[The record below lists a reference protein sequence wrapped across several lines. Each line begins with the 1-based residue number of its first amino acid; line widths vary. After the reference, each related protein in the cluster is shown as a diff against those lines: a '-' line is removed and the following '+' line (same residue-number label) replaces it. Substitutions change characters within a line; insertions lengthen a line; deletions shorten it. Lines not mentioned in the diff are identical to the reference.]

1 MVNTRAQ
8 ASLSTQS
15 REDEMNYYDD
25 NSSDISLS
33 EFGTRT
39 FEIEINTKNYG
50 EQDRDNERI
59 PIERSFS
66 EMIGQIG
73 ELTSLVRTLTEQFPR
88 VTEKRM
94 AITHRKI
101 DLQAILT
108 REDPLG
114 LLKLQFVTKYQK
126 D

>member
-15 REDEMNYYDD
+15 REDEMNDYDD

-59 PIERSFS
+59 RIERSFS